1 MRCPGRLF
9 VLSQAHDLLNLLRT
23 DPRFAAT
30 ALAYLAELGQPL
42 ICANLPRHARTVT
55 GVTPTLAAIWELATP
70 SAAIS
75 NTLARFTS
83 RCAEVLDRA
92 STVNDSR

>member
-1 MRCPGRLF
+1 VRRTGRLF
-9 VLSQAHDLLNLLRT
+9 VLSQAHDLLDLLSR

-30 ALAYLAELGQPL
+30 TLPDLAELGQPL
-42 ICANLPRHARTVT
+42 SGEPARHDRTVT

-70 SAAIS
+70 SAAIN
-75 NTLARFTS
+75 NTLARCTS
-83 RCAEVLDRA
+83 RCAEVLDAA